1 MSGTNRTEE
10 LTREACR
17 NILKNYLRVKN
28 GENVAVETWTHCL
41 PMASVMVDEARKLGA
56 KILVHYEDERAFWA
70 AMDRKQEKLLGAAS
84 EPEWSSLRSTDAYVF
99 FWGPED
105 RPKAAQ
111 YSEKAFN
118 AAMQYNAEWY
128 KVGLKNGLR
137 GVRMEVGNAGDPQAR
152 FWGEDGPGWR
162 EKLLRGCL
170 ADPEEMARTGE
181 RLAKALTGKRKVRIR
196 HKNGTDVELRLKGAP
211 AMVDPG
217 YPQPKSKT
225 SPFNILTSMPAGIFR
240 VALDETYGEGVV
252 VANRKSY
259 PSMGVK
265 PLEGARFTF
274 HEGRLVERSFSQGA
288 DWFDLG
294 VRKGGPGAD
303 QVGTMH
309 IGLNPMLEAAAK
321 VEDEELGAAL
331 IGVGGNKP
339 LGGSNPGK
347 FFGFAVVGGPEIR
360 VDGRPIVR
368 DGNVL

>member
-1 MSGTNRTEE
+1 MSTMTGSED

-17 NILKNYLRVKN
+17 NVLTKYLRVKK

-41 PMASVMVDEARKLGA
+41 PMAGVMVDEARKLGA
-56 KILVHYEDERAFWA
+56 KILVHYEDEQAFWS

-84 EPEWSSLRSTDAYVF
+84 EPEWSSLKSTDAYVF

-118 AAMQYNAEWY
+118 EATQYNPGWY
-128 KVGLKNGLR
+128 QVGLKTGLR

-152 FWGEDGPGWR
+152 FWGEDGLVWR

-170 ADPEEMARTGE
+170 ADPEEMARTGD
-181 RLAKALTGKRKVRIR
+181 RLVKALSGKRKVRIR
-196 HKNGTDVELRLKGAP
+196 HKNGTDIEVRLNGAS
-211 AMVDPG
+211 AVVDPG
-217 YPQPKSKT
+217 FPQPRSKR

-240 VALDETYGEGVV
+240 VALDENYGEGVV

-259 PSMGVK
+259 PSMGIK
-265 PLEGARFTF
+265 PLKGARFSF

-288 DWFDLG
+288 DWFDAG
-294 VRKGGPGAD
+294 VRKGGEGAD
-303 QVGTMH
+303 RLGVMH

-321 VEDEELGAAL
+321 VEDEELGAVL
-331 IGVGGNKP
+331 IGVGGNKSV
-339 LGGSNPGK
+339 GGTNPGK
-347 FFGFAVVGGPEIR
+347 FFGFAVVAGSEIS
-360 VDGRPIVR
+360 VDGKTIIRSGR
-368 DGNVL
+368 VL